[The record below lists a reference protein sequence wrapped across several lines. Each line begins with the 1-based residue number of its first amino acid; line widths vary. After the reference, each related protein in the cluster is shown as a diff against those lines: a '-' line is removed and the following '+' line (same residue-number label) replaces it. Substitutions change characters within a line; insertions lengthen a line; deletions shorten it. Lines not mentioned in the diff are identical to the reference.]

1 MNLRNYHCSFFCK
14 VVLWIC
20 SSALY
25 WSLDLMT
32 TELQVHHF
40 LSSCSWLSGGT
51 AYSSNRSSLAI
62 RLMMYSF
69 EEQSCFITLSVIK
82 HYYECIIIEMILYQ
96 CKNRQ
101 TEQCNGIESLETLPN
116 TWNTHIYLS
125 LYLSIRSSSIAI
137 HWERLSFSMWKDMKF
152 NTTSQHTKINLKWI
166 IKLKCENQ
174 VSNISRR
181 NHRMIYIFMSWAC
194 KIIF

>member
-1 MNLRNYHCSFFCK
+1 
-14 VVLWIC
+14 
-20 SSALY
+20 
-25 WSLDLMT
+25 MT

-40 LSSCSWLSGGT
+40 LSSCSWLTGGT

-96 CKNRQ
+96 CKNKQ

-116 TWNTHIYLS
+116 T
-125 LYLSIRSSSIAI
+125 
-137 HWERLSFSMWKDMKF
+137 
-152 NTTSQHTKINLKWI
+152 
-166 IKLKCENQ
+166 
-174 VSNISRR
+174 
-181 NHRMIYIFMSWAC
+181 
-194 KIIF
+194 